1 MLDPRG
7 YIARMQPQVL
17 GSGRRYR
24 TSEVLNQDD
33 LGVLWAGSDALTGEA
48 VTVRIMHERVA
59 ADPHRLQ
66 LVSERLRR
74 LQLAPPSPH
83 LARLLDHDL
92 RRLGGRQAFAVFAT
106 SGEPLAVRL
115 ERSGPLQTGPAL
127 GVVAAVAEGLAAAHA
142 ARVVHGALTPASVL
156 VHEDGEV
163 SVIDVGLGELLSGP
177 SDRRRAGA
185 QGDAAEREAADVLAV
200 TVLFER
206 LLGIVPAPVP
216 TDADGPRP
224 WERDVDPEIL
234 PALRQASSP
243 HRRLRPTMSDLAAAL
258 AVLGTGAG
266 LEGPAA
272 TEAAPAVAP
281 PVGEEAPPAPVATPV
296 PVATRAA
303 AERPAA
309 AVAVRPPAPV
319 AAPAPAPPRRRLALV
334 VAIIAVAVAS
344 VAAGMLALGGGGDE
358 APPSQS
364 PSASPSVS
372 ATASPTPTST
382 IVRATVP
389 DTLGLPVLEATE
401 LLESAGLVVGATTA
415 VPGEL
420 DVVVSTDP
428 TPGEAVV
435 AGTEVDLLVGDGSE
449 A

>member
-1 MLDPRG
+1 
-7 YIARMQPQVL
+7 
-17 GSGRRYR
+17 
-24 TSEVLNQDD
+24 
-33 LGVLWAGSDALTGEA
+33 
-48 VTVRIMHERVA
+48 
-59 ADPHRLQ
+59 
-66 LVSERLRR
+66 
-74 LQLAPPSPH
+74 
-83 LARLLDHDL
+83 
-92 RRLGGRQAFAVFAT
+92 
-106 SGEPLAVRL
+106 
-115 ERSGPLQTGPAL
+115 
-127 GVVAAVAEGLAAAHA
+127 
-142 ARVVHGALTPASVL
+142 
-156 VHEDGEV
+156 
-163 SVIDVGLGELLSGP
+163 
-177 SDRRRAGA
+177 
-185 QGDAAEREAADVLAV
+185 
-200 TVLFER
+200 
-206 LLGIVPAPVP
+206 
-216 TDADGPRP
+216 
-224 WERDVDPEIL
+224 
-234 PALRQASSP
+234 
-243 HRRLRPTMSDLAAAL
+243 MSDLAAAL

-334 VAIIAVAVAS
+334 VAIVAVAVAS